1 MREEIACDVQPVTM
15 LIKKK
20 LQAQV
25 FILSPQ
31 WRAKRFTLLQIRA
44 QRAAPWGANLELN

>member
-1 MREEIACDVQPVTM
+1 MREEIACDVQPVDVD
-15 LIKKK
+15 KKQ

-25 FILSPQ
+25 FISSPQ
-31 WRAKRFTLLQIRA
+31 WRAKRFTLLQIRV